1 MLRFGGFQLDP
12 TQGLRRGNEEVRVTP
27 KSLSVLLLLVERA
40 GEIVTKDEI
49 FRAVWRDT
57 AVSDSALTSCIQE
70 LRHVLQDDARI
81 PRFVETLH
89 RRGYRFVA
97 RVSIEEK
104 NSPSVVSLPQVT
116 DSGPFVGRETAI
128 QEMLRIWAKV
138 VQGSRQMLFVTG
150 EAGIGK
156 TTIISGLLRNIPA
169 HNRTWGQCI
178 QHFGFG
184 EPYEPLLDGITRLC
198 RQSRGAKVVSAL
210 ERYGPTWL
218 AQLPAL
224 LTPERYAAL
233 RRNVAGTTRE
243 RMFRELTDVM
253 EAITHEV
260 PLIFCLEDLHW
271 SDPSTVEWI
280 AAFAQRPEAS
290 RLLLIGTFRPSEVAE
305 NNHPLEAISRELKAK
320 RFYHEIVLHGLD
332 EASIAEYVRVRFPWA
347 VGQEGNAAQLVP
359 LLHAQ
364 TDGNPL
370 FVINVL
376 GDLVDRHLLLESNG
390 YWQLRSP
397 LTRQDLGIPE
407 DIRRAID
414 QQIGRLTAS
423 ELALLEVASVT
434 GLTFSRSL
442 VASVAGVSESS
453 ADEILASLC
462 RQLRFIRRIEAL
474 DGSKQSASAQ
484 FEFIHVLYR
493 DTLYQRISPIRLRD
507 LHHTIGIYEELAL
520 GEQASSVAAEL
531 AMHFECADDIL
542 RALFYLEKAAQNA
555 RRRCAFTE
563 ARTFF
568 ERALKLLKRQAP
580 GLERTERQAVLLTG
594 LGGVIMATQG
604 WGASE
609 AEEAYSQAWALR
621 QNLGEN
627 PKLFS
632 ALWGLWLF
640 YWGRGSFDIASEA
653 VADLLVRGRRAEDS
667 ALLLQAHHAA
677 WATAFSRGDLETTM
691 QHTEEGL
698 RLYEADKHAGTA
710 SDFGNHDAGVCCRLF
725 RARALVLLGRID
737 EATRSCND
745 AIGYAQNLSHPFS
758 EALALVFASSV
769 DQALRDPMAAK
780 AHASAAAAIA
790 REQGFKLMLAW
801 ATAFEGWAETQ
812 NGIGDEGLLRIAT
825 NVSAAKTIGSNG
837 FQPHLLGLLAEAH
850 LTNGRNEAGLQ
861 VIDKALEAVQ
871 GGERFYEA
879 ELRRLQGELQ
889 LAQNSH
895 STSEPEQ
902 CFLLSH
908 KIATCQKANLFAFR
922 TAISLGR
929 LWRQLGRQDEAHRV
943 VIEARNQ
950 ISGIL
955 PPRDLADLNSVLSG

>member
-1 MLRFGGFQLDP
+1 MLRFGCFQLDP
-12 TQGLRRGNEEVRVTP
+12 IQGLRRGDEEVRVTP

-40 GEIVTKDEI
+40 GEIVTKGEI

-70 LRHVLQDDARI
+70 LRHVLQDDARL

-97 RVSIEEK
+97 RVSLKEK

-116 DSGPFVGRETAI
+116 DNGPFVGRETAI

-138 VQGSRQMLFVTG
+138 EQGSRQMLFVTG

-156 TTIISGLLRNIPA
+156 TTIISGLLRNIAAP
-169 HNRTWGQCI
+169 HRTWGQCI

-198 RQSRGAKVVSAL
+198 RQSGGAKVVSAL

-233 RRNVAGTTRE
+233 QRNVAGTTRE

-253 EAITHEV
+253 EAITREV

-290 RLLLIGTFRPSEVAE
+290 RLLLIGTFRPTEVAE
-305 NNHPLEAISRELKAK
+305 NNHPLDAIFRELKTK
-320 RFYHEIVLHGLD
+320 RFCHEIALHGLD
-332 EASIAEYVRVRFPWA
+332 ESSIAEYVRVRFPWA

-359 LLHAQ
+359 LLDAQ
-364 TDGNPL
+364 TEGNPL

-407 DIRRAID
+407 DIRRVID

-434 GLTFSRSL
+434 GLTFSLSL

-462 RQLRFIRRIEAL
+462 RQLRFIRRIAAL
-474 DGSKQSASAQ
+474 DGSEQSASAQ

-507 LHHTIGIYEELAL
+507 LHRTIGICEELVL

-531 AMHFECADDIL
+531 AMHFECADDIP
-542 RALFYLEKAAQNA
+542 RALFYLEKAGQNA
-555 RRRCAFTE
+555 RHRSAFTE

-568 ERALKLLKRQAP
+568 DRALKLLKRQPP

-604 WGASE
+604 WGARE
-609 AEEAYSQAWALR
+609 AEEAYSEAWALR
-621 QNLGEN
+621 QNLGET

-640 YWGRGSFDIASEA
+640 YWGRGSLDIASEA

-677 WATAFSRGDLETTM
+677 WATAFSRGDLEATM

-725 RARALVLLGRID
+725 RARALVLLGRTD
-737 EATRSCND
+737 EATRACND
-745 AIGYAQNLSHPFS
+745 AIGYAQKLSHPFS

-769 DQALRDPMAAK
+769 DQVLRDPMSAK

-812 NGIGDEGLLRIAT
+812 NGMADEGLLRIAT
-825 NVSAAKTIGSNG
+825 NVSAAKAIGSNQ

-895 STSEPEQ
+895 STSAPEQ

-908 KIATCQKANLFAFR
+908 KIATCQKASLFAFR
-922 TAISLGR
+922 TAISLAR
-929 LWRQLGRQDEAHRV
+929 LWRQLGRQNDAHRI

-950 ISGIL
+950 ISGTL
-955 PPRDLADLNSVLSG
+955 PLRDLADLNSLLSG

>member
-1 MLRFGGFQLDP
+1 MLRFGCFQLDP
-12 TQGLRRGNEEVRVTP
+12 IHGLRRGNEEVRVTP
-27 KSLSVLLLLVERA
+27 KSLSVLLLLVGRA

-49 FRAVWRDT
+49 FGDVWRDT

-70 LRHVLQDDARI
+70 LRHVLQDDARL

-97 RVSIEEK
+97 PVSFEEK
-104 NSPSVVSLPQVT
+104 NRPSVVSLPQAT
-116 DSGPFVGRETAI
+116 DNGPFVGRETAI

-138 VQGSRQMLFVTG
+138 EQGSRQMLFVTG

-156 TTIISGLLRNIPA
+156 TTVISGLLRNIPV
-169 HNRTWGQCI
+169 HSRTWGQCI

-198 RQSRGAKVVSAL
+198 RQSGGAKVVSAI

-233 RRNVAGTTRE
+233 RRNVVGTTRE

-253 EAITHEV
+253 EAITHEA

-290 RLLLIGTFRPSEVAE
+290 RLLLIGTFRPSELAE
-305 NNHPLEAISRELKAK
+305 NKHPLDAIFRELKTK
-320 RFYHEIVLHGLD
+320 RFCHEIALHGLD
-332 EASIAEYVRVRFPWA
+332 ESSIAEYVRVRFPWE

-407 DIRRAID
+407 DIRRVID

-423 ELALLEVASVT
+423 ELVLLEVASVT
-434 GLTFSRSL
+434 GLTFSLSL

-462 RQLRFIRRIEAL
+462 RQLRFIRRIVAL

-507 LHHTIGIYEELAL
+507 LHRTIGICEELAL

-531 AMHFECADDIL
+531 AMHFECADDIP

-555 RRRCAFTE
+555 RHRSAFTE
-563 ARTFF
+563 ARNFF
-568 ERALKLLKRQAP
+568 DRALKLLKRQAP
-580 GLERTERQAVLLTG
+580 GLERTERQAVMLTG

-627 PKLFS
+627 PKLFL

-640 YWGRGSFDIASEA
+640 YWGRGSLDIANEA
-653 VADLLVRGRRAEDS
+653 VADLLTRGRQADDS
-667 ALLLQAHHAA
+667 ALLCKLTTPDGRQL
-677 WATAFSRGDLETTM
+677 SRVVIWKPQCSTRRKVYDSTKQTNTLRPPPTSAITM
-691 QHTEEGL
+691 PA
-698 RLYEADKHAGTA
+698 YVAD
-710 SDFGNHDAGVCCRLF
+710 C
-725 RARALVLLGRID
+725 
-737 EATRSCND
+737 
-745 AIGYAQNLSHPFS
+745 S
-758 EALALVFASSV
+758 E
-769 DQALRDPMAAK
+769 
-780 AHASAAAAIA
+780 
-790 REQGFKLMLAW
+790 
-801 ATAFEGWAETQ
+801 
-812 NGIGDEGLLRIAT
+812 
-825 NVSAAKTIGSNG
+825 
-837 FQPHLLGLLAEAH
+837 
-850 LTNGRNEAGLQ
+850 
-861 VIDKALEAVQ
+861 
-871 GGERFYEA
+871 
-879 ELRRLQGELQ
+879 
-889 LAQNSH
+889 
-895 STSEPEQ
+895 
-902 CFLLSH
+902 
-908 KIATCQKANLFAFR
+908 
-922 TAISLGR
+922 LGR
-929 LWRQLGRQDEAHRV
+929 LCSSDEPMKRLVPAMTQSATPGVSLIHSLKRWHSCSHRVSIRCCVIRWRRKHTRPPRLQSHANRDSNLCWLGRRRSEDGPKHRTEWPTKACSGLQQMSV
-943 VIEARNQ
+943 QQRRSDR
-950 ISGIL
+950 ISFNRICLGSW
-955 PPRDLADLNSVLSG
+955 PRRTSRMVETRRDFR

>member
-1 MLRFGGFQLDP
+1 MLRFGCFQLDP
-12 TQGLRRGNEEVRVTP
+12 VQGLRRGDKEVRVTP

-40 GEIVTKDEI
+40 GQIVTKEEI

-70 LRHVLQDDARI
+70 LRHVLQDDARL

-97 RVSIEEK
+97 RVSLKEK

-116 DSGPFVGRETAI
+116 DNGPFVGRETAI
-128 QEMLRIWAKV
+128 QDMLRIWAKV
-138 VQGSRQMLFVTG
+138 EQGSRQMLFVTG

-169 HNRTWGQCI
+169 HSRTWGQCI
-178 QHFGFG
+178 QHFGVG

-198 RQSRGAKVVSAL
+198 RQSGGAKVISAI

-224 LTPERYAAL
+224 LTPERYVAL
-233 RRNVAGTTRE
+233 RQNVAGTTRE
-243 RMFRELTDVM
+243 RMFREFTDVM

-305 NNHPLEAISRELKAK
+305 NKHPLDAIFRELKTK
-320 RFYHEIVLHGLD
+320 RFCHEIALHGLD
-332 EASIAEYVRVRFPWA
+332 ESSIAEYVRVRFPWA

-407 DIRRAID
+407 DIRRVID

-434 GLTFSRSL
+434 GLTFSLSL
-442 VASVAGVSESS
+442 VASVAGVAESS

-462 RQLRFIRRIEAL
+462 RQLRFIRRIAAM
-474 DGSKQSASAQ
+474 DGSEQSASAQ
-484 FEFIHVLYR
+484 LEFIHVLYR

-507 LHHTIGIYEELAL
+507 LHRTIGICEELAL

-531 AMHFECADDIL
+531 AMHFECADEIP
-542 RALFYLEKAAQNA
+542 RALLYLEKAAQNA
-555 RRRCAFTE
+555 RHRSAFTE
-563 ARTFF
+563 ARAFF
-568 ERALKLLKRQAP
+568 DRALKLLKRQAP

-604 WGASE
+604 WGARE
-609 AEEAYSQAWALR
+609 AEEAYSQAWAFR
-621 QNLGEN
+621 QNLGET

-640 YWGRGSFDIASEA
+640 YWGRGSLDIASEA

-677 WATAFSRGDLETTM
+677 WATAFSRGDLDATM

-698 RLYEADKHAGTA
+698 RLYEEDKHAGTA

-725 RARALVLLGRID
+725 RARALVLLGRTD
-737 EATRSCND
+737 EATRACND
-745 AIGYAQNLSHPFS
+745 AIGYAQKLSHPLS
-758 EALALVFASSV
+758 EALAFVFASSV
-769 DQALRDPMAAK
+769 DQVLRDPMAAK

-801 ATAFEGWAETQ
+801 ATTFEGWAETQ
-812 NGIGDEGLLRIAT
+812 NGMTDAGLLRIAT
-825 NVSAAKTIGSNG
+825 NVSAAKAIGSNQ
-837 FQPHLLGLLAEAH
+837 FQSHLLGLLAEAY

-879 ELRRLQGELQ
+879 EIRRLQGELQ
-889 LAQNSH
+889 LAQDSH
-895 STSEPEQ
+895 SISEPEQ
-902 CFLLSH
+902 CFLLSY

-922 TAISLGR
+922 TAISLAR
-929 LWRQLGRQDEAHRV
+929 LWRQLGRQDEAHRI
-943 VIEARNQ
+943 VIEARDQ

-955 PPRDLADLNSVLSG
+955 PLRDLIDLNSLLSR

>member
-1 MLRFGGFQLDP
+1 MLRFGCFQLDP
-12 TQGLRRGNEEVRVTP
+12 IQGLRRGNEEVRVTP

-70 LRHVLQDDARI
+70 LRHVLRDDARL

-97 RVSIEEK
+97 RVSLEEK
-104 NSPSVVSLPQVT
+104 NSPSVVSLPQAT
-116 DSGPFVGRETAI
+116 DNGPFVGRETAI
-128 QEMLRIWAKV
+128 QEMLRIWANV
-138 VQGSRQMLFVTG
+138 ERGSRQMLFVTG

-156 TTIISGLLRNIPA
+156 TTIISGFLRNIPA

-184 EPYEPLLDGITRLC
+184 EPYEPLLDGLTRLY
-198 RQSRGAKVVSAL
+198 RQSGGAKVVSAI

-305 NNHPLEAISRELKAK
+305 TNHPLEAIFRELKAK
-320 RFYHEIVLHGLD
+320 RFCHEIALHGLD
-332 EASIAEYVRVRFPWA
+332 ESSIAKYVRVRFRWA

-407 DIRRAID
+407 DIRRVID

-434 GLTFSRSL
+434 GLTFSLSL

-462 RQLRFIRRIEAL
+462 RQLRFIRRIAAL

-507 LHHTIGIYEELAL
+507 LHCTIGICEELAL

-531 AMHFECADDIL
+531 AMHFECADDTS

-555 RRRCAFTE
+555 RHRSAFTE
-563 ARTFF
+563 ARNFF
-568 ERALKLLKRQAP
+568 DRALKLLKRQAP

-640 YWGRGSFDIASEA
+640 YWGRGSLDIANEA
-653 VADLLVRGRRAEDS
+653 VADLLIRGRQADDS
-667 ALLLQAHHAA
+667 ALLLQAHHAG

-710 SDFGNHDAGVCCRLF
+710 FDFGNHDAGVCCRLF
-725 RARALVLLGRID
+725 RARTLALLGRTD
-737 EATRSCND
+737 EATRACGD
-745 AIGYAQNLSHPFS
+745 AIGYARSLSHPFS

-769 DQALRDPMAAK
+769 DQVLRDPMAAK

-812 NGIGDEGLLRIAT
+812 NGMADEGLLRIAT
-825 NVSAAKTIGSNG
+825 NVSAAKAIGSNQ
-837 FQPHLLGLLAEAH
+837 FQSHLLGLLAEAH

-879 ELRRLQGELQ
+879 ELRRLQGELH

-895 STSEPEQ
+895 STSEPEK

-922 TAISLGR
+922 TAVSLGR

-943 VIEARNQ
+943 VVEARNQ

-955 PPRDLADLNSVLSG
+955 PPRDLADLNSLLSG